1 MTFIFYN
8 IYPKFTKDIWPLV
21 SNQAWSAKTLIK
33 HTWTS

>member
-1 MTFIFYN
+1 
-8 IYPKFTKDIWPLV
+8 V